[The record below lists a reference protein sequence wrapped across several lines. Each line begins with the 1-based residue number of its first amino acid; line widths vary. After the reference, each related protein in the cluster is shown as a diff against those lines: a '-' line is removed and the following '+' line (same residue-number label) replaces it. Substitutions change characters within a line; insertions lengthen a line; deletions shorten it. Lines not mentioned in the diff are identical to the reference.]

1 MPYSNVVT
9 NWNSYPAANLQVAV
23 SGSNYDA
30 AGDLANNADLT
41 NDPSGVALYSRFDNS
56 TGTKYLLLRAAV
68 NSSFSQKL
76 IINFDVDAGTGL
88 DGKIDFALVADM
100 GALPNSYTSGTPV
113 ADGLYVAGSQS
124 GSVNTR
130 PNNTDFYLA
139 AQASVQSALKIADSA
154 IAKTTIS
161 GTTYVDLII
170 NFNNMYTLLQ
180 DASSTDGDAQVVASP
195 YPNFSENTPIRFAL
209 TSSANL
215 NNVNKD
221 ISGTPTNDL
230 AATWTSY
237 LSSTASFANLV
248 AAATPPNIV
257 AIPENAGGGINA
269 TEAADGTLVTVDLTG
284 TSAVAG
290 NILTL
295 TWGGQAVTYTLTA
308 TDITNNSATVTVSA
322 ATITT
327 QGNGTFNV
335 TAKIGSGAASAA
347 FPVTVDTIAPTAPTI
362 SSIPENAGG
371 GINATEAADGTIV
384 NVSLAGTG
392 AIAGNILTV
401 NWGTQTTTYTLTATD
416 ITANNVA
423 FPVSATTIAA
433 QGNGTLN
440 VTAKLT
446 DSVGNTSANSAPS
459 SVTVDT
465 AAPLAPTIAS
475 IPEATGGLNATEA
488 ADGTLVNV
496 SLAGTGAIAGN
507 TLTLSWGTQTITYT
521 LTATDITNNSAAV
534 AVPASTI
541 TAQGN
546 TTFNVI
552 AKLTDQAGNV
562 SSNSNAFPVTVDTIA
577 PTAPSI
583 STIAEATDGLN
594 ATEAADGTT
603 VNVSLA
609 GTGAVAGDTL
619 ILNWDGESIN
629 YVLTSS
635 NISSGSVALT
645 VPASTISAQG
655 NGSVNVTASLID
667 KAGNVSP
674 TSTTFPVTVDT
685 SAPAAP
691 IISSIPEAPSINSA
705 DAADGTIVN
714 VNLAPTGAIAGDKL
728 IIFWGTQ
735 TVSYTLTADDISNKT
750 AAITISKDVITAQ
763 GDGSF
768 NVTVQITDQSGNN
781 SPISGSVSVAVD
793 QTSPTVPVISISS
806 IPEATGGLNNAE
818 ANDGTVVSIA
828 LAGTGA
834 VAGDILTLNWGTQ
847 TVTHTITSTD
857 LTSGS
862 AIVTI
867 SDDIITAQGQG
878 TVNVTAQ
885 VTDQAGNS
893 STISDPVKVTVDAI
907 ALTAPPTIDIPE
919 AADGINATEASDGT
933 TVDVGLAQTGAVA
946 GDTLT
951 ISWGTQTVQY
961 TLTDADITANRVTVT
976 VPASTISS
984 QGDGSFNVTAKLTDQ
999 VGNVSPDTSP
1009 VSVTVNTAPAN
1020 APTISVAEALG
1031 GLNSTEAADGTPV
1044 VINIQP
1050 TGAIAGNTLSI
1061 NWGPQVIDYT
1071 LTADDIKRGSVSVTV
1086 PVGTIDTVG
1095 NGNVAVFAKVG
1106 AGPVS
1111 SVLTVLVDTVAPTA
1125 PKITSIPEAT
1135 SGLNSAEA
1143 ADGTIVNIDLTGTG
1157 ASTGNTLTLNWG
1169 NQTVNYTLT
1178 SSDISNKGAIV
1189 TVPTATITTQGDGI
1203 FDVTAKL
1210 ADNAGNSSP
1219 SSLPSSVTV
1228 DRTAPTQPTISS
1240 ILEADKGLNEA
1251 EAANGTPVTISLAG
1265 TGAIAGDT
1273 LTLAWDG
1280 QTVSYVLT
1288 NSDIT
1293 ANSATITVPDATIVA
1308 QGDGTFNVAVKLV
1321 DQAGNSSPNSS
1332 PYSVTVDTV
1341 APTAPST
1348 ITIPE
1353 ADGGLNAAEASDGT
1367 TVNVTLGLSGTG
1379 ATVGDILTINWGG
1392 ETVDYT
1398 LTTNDIAKGS
1408 AVVPITASTIST
1420 QGDGTFNI
1428 TAQLTDQAGNASL
1441 GSNPTSITVD
1451 RTAPTQ
1457 PTITSILEAA
1467 GGINATEAVDGT
1479 TANISLS
1486 GTGAAIG
1493 DTLILNWGNQT
1504 VDYTLTNAD
1513 IANGTAIVTVP
1524 AAMIAAQGNKTFNV
1538 TAQIID
1544 AVGNISPASDPQV
1557 VTVDTDAPKAPVSLS
1572 IPEAT
1577 DGLNSSE
1584 TADGTAVDI
1593 SLSGTGAAVGDTVV
1607 LNWRGQTVSY
1617 VLTNDDIIRG
1627 SASIVVSSAVIKAQG
1642 DGTFDVT
1649 ARVIDQAGNSSP
1661 NSLATSV
1668 TVDTTA
1674 PFAPTVSSIPEA
1686 DGDINTIE
1694 AANGTTV
1701 NVSLTGTGAIAGDTL
1716 TLNWGTQTFDQVLTN
1731 TDITNGTVA
1740 VTVPAG
1746 TISTQGNGTF
1756 NVTAKLTDQVSN
1768 SSLNSPAVPVQVDT
1782 IAPAAPSI
1790 SSIPESSGGINNT
1803 EAVDGTTVNVSLAG
1817 TGAIKGDTLT
1827 LNWDGQAVNYT
1838 LTNSD
1843 IAANSATVTIPT
1855 STISAQ
1861 GDGTFNVTA
1870 QVIDQA
1876 GNSSA
1881 DSSPFSATID
1891 TTAPTAPA
1899 ITSIPKGTDG
1909 IDATEASDGTTADVG
1924 LTGTGAIAGDTL
1936 ILNWGTQTVNYIL
1949 TDVDITA
1956 TSATVTVS
1964 TSTIATQGDGT
1975 FDISAKIVDRAGNT
1989 SPNSATVPVT
1999 VNTVVANAPSISIP
2013 EAAGGLNSTEAA
2025 DGTSVLVNLNG
2036 TGATAGNTLAISW
2049 GSQTVNYV
2057 LTSND
2062 ITSNSATVLIPVTTI
2077 TAQGNS
2083 TYNVS
2088 AQIGSGPSSFAIPVT
2103 VDTTAPTA
2111 PTIAS
2116 IPEASGGLNK
2126 TEAADRTLVNVSL
2139 AGTGALAGDSLTL
2152 NWGNQLVSYTLTS
2165 TDITNNSATV
2175 TVPASTITTQGDG
2188 TFNVT
2193 AKVID
2198 QAGNS
2203 SVDSDPAPITVDT
2216 IAPGIPAILIPEAA
2230 GGISGAEA
2238 EKGTPV
2244 NVNLA
2249 QTGAIAGD
2257 TVTLNWGKETV
2268 SYILTSSDITNGNA
2282 IVTVPTTTIATEG
2295 DGTFKVTAELLDQ
2308 AGNSS
2313 AISDPTTV
2321 TVDTI
2326 APSAPKISII
2336 PEAIGGI
2343 NDTEADD
2350 GTPVHVNLT
2359 GTGALTGDVLTL
2371 NWGTQTV
2378 NYTLTDGDIANSNA
2392 IVTVSSAAINAQGQ
2406 GNVSVTAAIIDQAG
2420 NIGSPSPV
2428 ASAIVDTMLPTLTS
2442 AAVNGTT
2449 LTLNYNELLNSGFT
2463 PSIDAYTITV
2473 NGAAATVSAIALN
2486 NSTVTL
2492 TLANPVNQGDTVTA
2506 SYTQPGSNLTQDT
2519 TGNPANSF
2527 TNQAII
2533 NNTGDTTSPTL
2544 TSLTSSSLILNNATV
2559 DNGTFTLTAVYSEAM
2574 NTAVNPTLSFPTA
2587 GEDPASTI
2595 SFASGNWTNSTTY
2608 VATYNVADA
2617 NTNLANIDVQ
2627 ITGAKD
2633 GAGNLQTSA
2642 NFADLFGIDTL
2653 NPTVSLSSDA
2663 PTEVKSS
2670 FTVTASFSEAVTG
2683 LTSDDITVSNGTIT
2697 TAPTSDDGGITYRFT
2712 VSPNATGVV
2721 NVELGANI
2729 AQDKA
2734 GNSNSAAPSGLNRTA
2749 NLTTSSAPSSPVLSS
2764 SSDTGASNS
2773 DNLTSD
2779 NTPTL
2784 IGTATANT
2792 TIKLFNGTALLDTT
2806 TTGADG
2812 KWSFTPQSPL
2822 PDGVYQLSS
2831 AVVDSSGNTSSTST
2845 PLTITIDATPPTA
2858 VLDVSAP
2865 PTEDN
2870 LQGKLVIRFN
2880 EPIKNF
2886 DLSDLAL
2893 THDGA
2898 LVSLEGSTLT
2908 SPDGMTWT
2916 IGNLNGR
2923 TNEGGNY
2930 TLAFTSTNDVSD
2942 LLGNRFASTVQG
2954 NWTAEECQLGE
2965 AIAIDFTGGGKRGKV
2980 QKGNSSKNRLSGTRR
2995 NDLLRGYKGNDIL
3008 KGKSGNDRLVGD
3020 SGKDVLTGD
3029 SGNDRLLGGSGNDR
3043 LTGGRGNDRLTGGR
3057 GNDRLS
3063 GGTGHDLIKGDLGN
3077 DRLSASSGNDILVGG
3092 RGRDRLTGG
3101 RGQDMFVFN
3110 TLKEGVDHITDF
3122 NVTTDLLDLR
3132 PIFARK
3138 EFGGAAAAQR
3148 FHGQLIQ
3155 QVQVGA
3161 NTEIRVDSDGL
3172 NSGSNYTTL
3181 VVLDNVS
3188 VGTFDCI
3195 NLVLTG
3201 DACRLAKPTPIRFNV
3216 GKRGVSIRGTSG
3228 NDRLSGKNRND
3239 RLVGGTGN
3247 DIMKGNAGA
3256 DRLFSGSGNDVLDGG
3271 SGRDQLTGG
3280 IGQDRLLGQ
3289 RGSDVLI
3296 GGSGQDILTGGRDKD
3311 LFVFEKL
3318 SAEGDRITD
3327 FNVRQDALDLRR
3339 IFAKPAFAGGR
3350 AHALHTQLIQ
3360 SVQMGADTQIQV
3372 DADGIGAGK
3381 TFVTL
3386 ATLQNVTATAISCHN
3401 FAL

>member
-30 AGDLANNADLT
+30 AGDLASNADLT

-154 IAKTTIS
+154 IAKTTIL

-195 YPNFSENTPIRFAL
+195 YPNFNENTPIRFAL

-230 AATWTSY
+230 AAPWTSY
-237 LSSTASFANLV
+237 LSSTASFTNLV
-248 AAATPPNIV
+248 TAATPPNIV

-335 TAKIGSGAASAA
+335 TAKIGSGTASAA

-384 NVSLAGTG
+384 NVSLVGTG

-496 SLAGTGAIAGN
+496 SLAGTGASAGN

-562 SSNSNAFPVTVDTIA
+562 SSNSNAFPVSVDTIA

-603 VNVSLA
+603 VNVSLT

-619 ILNWDGESIN
+619 ILNWGGESIN

-655 NGSVNVTASLID
+655 NGNVNVTASLID

-674 TSTTFPVTVDT
+674 TSTAFPVTIDT

-691 IISSIPEAPSINSA
+691 AISSIPEATNGINGVE
-705 DAADGTIVN
+705 AADGTIVN
-714 VNLAPTGAIAGDKL
+714 VSLAGTGAVAGDKL
-728 IIFWGTQ
+728 TVLWGTQ
-735 TVSYTLTADDISNKT
+735 TVSYTLTASDITSNTVAVTVST
-750 AAITISKDVITAQ
+750 ATIAAQ

-768 NVTVQITDQSGNN
+768 NVTAQITDQAGNN
-781 SPISGSVSVAVD
+781 SPTSSAFSVAVD
-793 QTSPTVPVISISS
+793 QTSPTAPSISS
-806 IPEATGGLNNAE
+806 IPEATGGLNSTE
-818 ANDGTVVSIA
+818 ASDGTVVSVA
-828 LAGTGA
+828 LTGTGS
-834 VAGDILTLNWGTQ
+834 VAGDILTINWGAQ
-847 TVTHTITSTD
+847 TVTHTLTSVD
-857 LTSGS
+857 ITSGS
-862 AIVTI
+862 AIVTVPVNT
-867 SDDIITAQGQG
+867 ITAQGQG
-878 TVNVTAQ
+878 AVSVTAQ
-885 VTDQAGNS
+885 VRDQAGNS
-893 STISDPVKVTVDAI
+893 SPTSNPVAVTVDTI
-907 ALTAPPTIDIPE
+907 APTAPPTIDIPE
-919 AADGINATEASDGT
+919 ATGGIDATEASDGT
-933 TVDVGLAQTGAVA
+933 TVNVSLTGTGAVA

-961 TLTDADITANRVTVT
+961 TLTDADITGSSAAVT

-984 QGDGSFNVTAKLTDQ
+984 QGDGNFNVTVKLVDQ
-999 VGNVSPDTSP
+999 AGNVSPDGSP
-1009 VSVTVNTAPAN
+1009 FAVTVNTAPAN
-1020 APTISVAEALG
+1020 APTISIAEAIG

-1044 VINIQP
+1044 VVNIST
-1050 TGAIAGNTLSI
+1050 TGAVAGDTLSV
-1061 NWGPQVIDYT
+1061 NWGPQVINYT
-1071 LTADDIKRGSVSVTV
+1071 LTANDINSGSVSVTI
-1086 PVGTIDTVG
+1086 PTNTIDTEG
-1095 NGNVAVFAKVG
+1095 NGSVKVSAHVG
-1106 AGPVS
+1106 ASPS
-1111 SVLTVLVDTVAPTA
+1111 SSLLTVLVDTVAPIA
-1125 PKITSIPEAT
+1125 PAITSLPEAT
-1135 SGLNSAEA
+1135 GGLNKTEA
-1143 ADGTIVNIDLTGTG
+1143 ADGTIVNINLTGTNALAG
-1157 ASTGNTLTLNWG
+1157 DTLTLNWG
-1169 NQTVNYTLT
+1169 GQTVNYILT
-1178 SSDISNKGAIV
+1178 STDISTNGAIV
-1189 TVPTATITTQGDGI
+1189 TVPSGTIVTQGDAT
-1203 FDVTAKL
+1203 FDVTAQL
-1210 ADNAGNSSP
+1210 TDQAGNSSLK
-1219 SSLPSSVTV
+1219 SSPVSVTV
-1228 DRTAPTQPTISS
+1228 DRTAPTAPVISS
-1240 ILEADKGLNEA
+1240 IPEADGGLNEA
-1251 EAANGTPVTISLAG
+1251 EASDDTPVTISLAG

-1273 LTLAWDG
+1273 LVLAWGG
-1280 QTVSYVLT
+1280 QTLSYVLT
-1288 NSDIT
+1288 DNDIT
-1293 ANSATITVPDATIVA
+1293 ADRATVVVPDATIVT
-1308 QGDGTFNVAVKLV
+1308 QGDGTFNVTAKLI
-1321 DQAGNSSPNSS
+1321 DQSGNSSTDSLPLSI
-1332 PYSVTVDTV
+1332 TVDTV
-1341 APTAPST
+1341 APTAPV
-1348 ITIPE
+1348 IANIPE
-1353 ADGGLNAAEASDGT
+1353 ASGGLNAAESKDGT

-1379 ATVGDILTINWGG
+1379 AAVDDILTVSWGG
-1392 ETVDYT
+1392 QTVDYT
-1398 LTTNDIAKGS
+1398 LTSSDITSGS
-1408 AVVPITASTIST
+1408 VVVPVSASTISA
-1420 QGDGTFNI
+1420 QGDGTFNV
-1428 TAQLTDQAGNASL
+1428 TAKLTDQAGNFGP
-1441 GSNPTSITVD
+1441 GSNPISVTVD
-1451 RTAPTQ
+1451 TIAPSA
-1457 PTITSILEAA
+1457 PTITSIPEAT
-1467 GGINATEAVDGT
+1467 GGINAAEAKDGT
-1479 TANISLS
+1479 TANINLS
-1486 GTGAAIG
+1486 GSGAEVG
-1493 DTLILNWGNQT
+1493 DTLTLNWGNQT
-1504 VDYTLTNAD
+1504 VEYTLTNAD
-1513 IANGTAIVTVP
+1513 IANGTTIVTVP
-1524 AAMIAAQGNKTFNV
+1524 TATITAQGNTAFNV
-1538 TAQIID
+1538 TAQLTD
-1544 AVGNISPASDPQV
+1544 SVGNVSPASAPIAV
-1557 VTVDTDAPKAPVSLS
+1557 VVDTVAPTAPQ
-1572 IPEAT
+1572 ITDITEAAN
-1577 DGLNSSE
+1577 GLNNSE
-1584 TADGTAVDI
+1584 AADGTAVNV
-1593 SLSGTGAAVGDTVV
+1593 SLAGTGAAVGDTVT
-1607 LNWRGQTVSY
+1607 LSWGSQTVSY
-1617 VLTNDDIIRG
+1617 VLTDSDITSE
-1627 SASIVVSSAVIKAQG
+1627 SASIVVSSAVITAQG
-1642 DGTFDVT
+1642 NGTIGVT
-1649 ARVIDQAGNSSP
+1649 AKLSDQAGNSSP
-1661 NSLATSV
+1661 NSAATSV
-1668 TVDTTA
+1668 TVDTTR
-1674 PFAPTVSSIPEA
+1674 PLAPTISSIPEA
-1686 DGDINTIE
+1686 VGGINTAE
-1694 AANGTTV
+1694 AVDGTTV
-1701 NVSLTGTGAIAGDTL
+1701 NVNLAGTGAIAGDTL

-1899 ITSIPKGTDG
+1899 ITSIPEGTDG
-1909 IDATEASDGTTADVG
+1909 IDATEASDGTTVDVG

-1949 TDVDITA
+1949 TDADITA
-1956 TSATVTVS
+1956 TSATITVS

-2126 TEAADRTLVNVSL
+2126 TEAADGTLVNVSL

-2203 SVDSDPAPITVDT
+2203 SPDSAPAPITVDT
-2216 IAPGIPAILIPEAA
+2216 IAPTVPAITTIPEAT
-2230 GGISGAEA
+2230 GGINGAEA
-2238 EKGTPV
+2238 ADGTTV
-2244 NVNLA
+2244 DASLTG
-2249 QTGAIAGD
+2249 TGALAGD
-2257 TVTLNWGKETV
+2257 TVTLNWGTQTV
-2268 SYILTSSDITNGNA
+2268 SYILTDSDVTRGIT
-2282 IVTVPTTTIATEG
+2282 IITVPVATIAAQG
-2295 DGTFKVTAELLDQ
+2295 DSTFKVTTELLDQ

-2313 AISDPTTV
+2313 PISTPTTV

-2326 APSAPKISII
+2326 APAAPVINIIS
-2336 PEAIGGI
+2336 EATGGI
-2343 NDTEADD
+2343 SQTEASD
-2350 GTPVHVNLT
+2350 GTTVDVNLT
-2359 GTGALTGDVLTL
+2359 GTGALSGDVLTL
-2371 NWGTQTV
+2371 NWGAQTV
-2378 NYTLTDGDIANSNA
+2378 NYTLTDSDITNSSA
-2392 IVTVSSAAINAQGQ
+2392 MVTVSSAAITAQGE
-2406 GNVSVTAAIIDQAG
+2406 GNISVTAKITDQAG
-2420 NIGSPSPV
+2420 NIGSLSPAV
-2428 ASAIVDTMLPTLTS
+2428 SAIVDTTLPTLTS

-2449 LTLNYNELLNSGFT
+2449 LTLNYSELLNSGFT
-2463 PSIDAYTITV
+2463 PSTDAYTITV
-2473 NGAAATVSAIALN
+2473 NGTAAAVSAIALN

-2492 TLANPVNQGDTVTA
+2492 TLANPVNQDDTVAA
-2506 SYTQPGSNLTQDT
+2506 SYTQPGSNLTQDAA
-2519 TGNPANSF
+2519 GNPANSF

-2792 TIKLFNGTALLDTT
+2792 TIKLFNGTTLLDTT

-2831 AVVDSSGNTSSTST
+2831 AVVDSLGNTSPTST

-2870 LQGKLVIRFN
+2870 PQGKLVIRFN

-2898 LVSLEGSTLT
+2898 LVSLEGATLT

-2930 TLAFTSTNDVSD
+2930 TLAFTSTNDISD

-2954 NWTAEECQLGE
+2954 SWTAEECQLGE

-3155 QVQVGA
+3155 RVQVGA

-3386 ATLQNVTATAISCHN
+3386 ATLQNVTATAISCRN